1 MGKVSHA
8 QASYVLRSPKM
19 VAGPASLVI
28 SKWIRAAF
36 AIATKLHLGNTS
48 LNGSSF
54 TRFSTKSAL
63 PVLTLY
69 TKVRFFG
76 YRVLLSFHLQIR
88 FIKTSPPC
96 MLVSLGL
103 WH

>member
-19 VAGPASLVI
+19 AAVPASLVT

-76 YRVLLSFHLQIR
+76 
-88 FIKTSPPC
+88 
-96 MLVSLGL
+96 
-103 WH
+103 

>member
-1 MGKVSHA
+1 MICEIEIKNSVATRITNQQILTLLRCIMGKVSHA

-19 VAGPASLVI
+19 AAGPASLVT
-28 SKWIRAAF
+28 SKWIRTAF

-76 YRVLLSFHLQIR
+76 
-88 FIKTSPPC
+88 
-96 MLVSLGL
+96 
-103 WH
+103 

>member
-19 VAGPASLVI
+19 AAGPASLVI

-76 YRVLLSFHLQIR
+76 
-88 FIKTSPPC
+88 
-96 MLVSLGL
+96 
-103 WH
+103 